1 MQSGSTSNDLVTE
14 TQLSTKQ
21 GSTLSSLENKLN
33 SQTSTNSQNEFQQ
46 TKVIHKY
53 IINTMQSIQQEEE
66 DEDFYIVQDGNETL
80 ASIALKHKIDL
91 RELMAMNTMSFMD
104 MMDIYKGQVKPFFN
118 HLIFRN

>member
-1 MQSGSTSNDLVTE
+1 MYMQSGSTSNDLVTE

-53 IINTMQSIQQEEE
+53 IINTM
-66 DEDFYIVQDGNETL
+66 
-80 ASIALKHKIDL
+80 
-91 RELMAMNTMSFMD
+91 
-104 MMDIYKGQVKPFFN
+104 
-118 HLIFRN
+118 

>member
-53 IINTMQSIQQEEE
+53 IINTM
-66 DEDFYIVQDGNETL
+66 
-80 ASIALKHKIDL
+80 
-91 RELMAMNTMSFMD
+91 
-104 MMDIYKGQVKPFFN
+104 
-118 HLIFRN
+118 